1 MIATAR
7 PSLFSL
13 SEGRSTSVSPWRCD
27 RPALREKRAGRSTRY
42 RPALFSQRAGRSGTV
57 FYHCH
62 WKATGKGPPDQCYM
76 RKKQNNY
83 CMFAFHCH
91 WKATGKGPPDQ
102 CYMRKK
108 QNNYCMFAFQSRKGF
123 VRRGKPCNVSYHWI
137 SNPNGHQK
145 IPRRVSIGSS
155 QTFLASV

>member
-1 MIATAR
+1 MIVTAR

-42 RPALFSQRAGRSGTV
+42 RPTLFSRRAGRSGTV
-57 FYHCH
+57 FY
-62 WKATGKGPPDQCYM
+62 
-76 RKKQNNY
+76 
-83 CMFAFHCH
+83 HCH

-145 IPRRVSIGSS
+145 IPRRVSIGLS